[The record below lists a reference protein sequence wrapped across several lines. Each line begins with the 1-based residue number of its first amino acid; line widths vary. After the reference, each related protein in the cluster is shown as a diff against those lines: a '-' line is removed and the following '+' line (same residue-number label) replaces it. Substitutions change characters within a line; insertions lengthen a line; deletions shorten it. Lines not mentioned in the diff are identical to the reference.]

1 MKMPTITVKNIPL
14 DLYERLK
21 QNAAENRR
29 SINSEIIVCIER
41 AVLRPKHKNVD
52 EFLATA
58 RRARARTSGQLLTDE
73 KFSEL
78 KALGRR

>member
-1 MKMPTITVKNIPL
+1 MPSITVKNIPS

-21 QNAAENRR
+21 QSAAENRR

-41 AVLRPKHKNVD
+41 AVQSYRHKNVD
-52 EFLATA
+52 DLLAKA
-58 RRARARTSGQLLTDE
+58 RRVRVKTSGQLLTDE
-73 KFSEL
+73 KFTEL